1 MRIKKGFTLRNIGA
15 DQVVVPEGIE
25 VIDFNKLV
33 NLNKSA
39 KYLWENLEDKDFSTE
54 DMARLLTEKYNVSQ
68 EIALA
73 DASRLA
79 DRWIEIGLIDE

>member
-1 MRIKKGFTLRNIGA
+1 M
-15 DQVVVPEGIE
+15 
-25 VIDFNKLV
+25 IDFNKLV
-33 NLNKSA
+33 SLNKSA